1 LDTHINYCILEIFY
15 ALIGVK
21 IKKIDCSLNQFDIG
35 FLVLF
40 QVRLSCLEHLESSE
54 AKEMVGEARQ
64 RLQQLGVSEALL
76 AESVDKGSKSSI
88 TGCYRLV
95 LHRIERDKDKLD
107 VVDERCCLSKSPTPS
122 RSTVSSK
129 GGAVRPKKKGR
140 LSTTCVIF

>member
-1 LDTHINYCILEIFY
+1 
-15 ALIGVK
+15 
-21 IKKIDCSLNQFDIG
+21 
-35 FLVLF
+35 
-40 QVRLSCLEHLESSE
+40 
-54 AKEMVGEARQ
+54 MVGEARR

-76 AESVDKGSKSSI
+76 SEAMDKGSKSSI

-107 VVDERCCLSKSPTPS
+107 VADERCCLSKSPTPS

-129 GGAVRPKKKGR
+129 GGAGVRPKKKGR